1 MKEKLIN
8 NLGIKILS
16 VCLAA
21 FFWIVIVNIDDPVKT
36 RTFTNVP
43 VQVLNESTLI
53 SKNKAYDIVSGDTVD
68 FTVSGKRTQ
77 LEKLKKTDFVATADL
92 SQLTAPFD
100 TVKINVECTKY
111 SDVEITMG
119 KVSTMTI
126 TLEDIISE
134 RFSVKVVTSGLP
146 APGYAADMT
155 EVSPVLMEVSGA
167 ESLIHDIADVKVLVD
182 ISGASSDVTRTTAP
196 KAYNEKGVEIDSSK
210 LTFSYKEVSV
220 KVTILETKLVPVV
233 LTQTGEVAYGYKLVD
248 AAYEPQEIEIKGD
261 SSSLAQVKNI
271 PISIDISDLTEDKE
285 YTIAI
290 REFLE
295 PYGVSVVDSD
305 MENIV
310 VKATVEKLV
319 EKTINISK
327 SDITITSLGSDLEYE
342 YIDQVGSYSLR
353 LMGLS
358 EDLADITAAS
368 LSPRIN
374 LGGLEEGRH
383 HVELTITLPQDV
395 TVMNS
400 VVAVVRLYEQEEE
413 EEPTASQTPEVD
425 DSEDDSTTISPSTK
439 PSIEPSTEPSITPS
453 IEPSEEPMEPS
464 EGEEDGDQIEE

>member
-21 FFWIVIVNIDDPVKT
+21 FFWIIIVNIDDPMKT

-43 VQVLNESTLI
+43 VQVLNESTLT

-77 LEKLKKTDFVATADL
+77 LEKLKKTDFIATADL

-100 TVKINVECTKY
+100 TVKINVECMRY

-146 APGYAADMT
+146 APGYAADKT

-167 ESLIHDIADVKVLVD
+167 ESVIHDISDVKVLVD
-182 ISGASSDVTRTTAP
+182 ISGASSDVTRTTTP

-210 LTFSYKEVSV
+210 LSFSYKEVSV

-261 SSSLAQVKNI
+261 SSNLSKVKNL
-271 PISIDISDLTEDKE
+271 PISIDVTDLTEEKE
-285 YTIAI
+285 YTVAI
-290 REFLE
+290 REILE

-310 VKATVEKLV
+310 VKVTVEKLV

-327 SDITITSLGSDLEYE
+327 NDITFTNTDSDFEHEYT
-342 YIDQVGSYSLR
+342 DQVGSYSIK

-358 EDLADITAAS
+358 EDLEEITIAS

-374 LGGLEEGRH
+374 LSGLEAGKH
-383 HVELTITLPQDV
+383 YVELDITLPQNV
-395 TVMNS
+395 TAMNT
-400 VVAVVRLYEQEEE
+400 VVVGIRLFEQKE
-413 EEPTASQTPEVD
+413 EEPTISEKPEAD
-425 DSEDDSTTISPSTK
+425 DSEDESISTTPTTRPSIQ
-439 PSIEPSTEPSITPS
+439 PSIEPSPEPS
-453 IEPSEEPMEPS
+453 IEPSEEPVES
-464 EGEEDGDQIEE
+464 EDDETDEDQIEE

>member
-21 FFWIVIVNIDDPVKT
+21 FFWIIIVNIDDPMKT

-43 VQVLNESTLI
+43 VQVLNESTLT

-77 LEKLKKTDFVATADL
+77 LEKLKKTDFIATADL

-100 TVKINVECTKY
+100 TVKINVECMRY

-146 APGYAADMT
+146 APGYAADKT

-167 ESLIHDIADVKVLVD
+167 ESVIHDISDVKVLVD
-182 ISGASSDVTRTTAP
+182 ISGASSDVTRTTTP

-210 LTFSYKEVSV
+210 LSFSYKEVSV

-261 SSSLAQVKNI
+261 SSNLSKVKNL
-271 PISIDISDLTEDKE
+271 PISIDVTDLTEEKE
-285 YTIAI
+285 YTVAI
-290 REFLE
+290 REILE

-310 VKATVEKLV
+310 VKVTVEKLV

-327 SDITITSLGSDLEYE
+327 NDITFTNTDSDFEHEYT
-342 YIDQVGSYSLR
+342 DQVGSYSIK

-358 EDLADITAAS
+358 EDLEEITIAS

-374 LGGLEEGRH
+374 LSGLEAGKH
-383 HVELTITLPQDV
+383 YVELDITLPQNV
-395 TVMNS
+395 TAMNT
-400 VVAVVRLYEQEEE
+400 VVVGIRLFEQKE
-413 EEPTASQTPEVD
+413 EEPTISEKPEVD
-425 DSEDDSTTISPSTK
+425 DSEDESISTTPTTRPSIQ
-439 PSIEPSTEPSITPS
+439 PSIEPSPEPS
-453 IEPSEEPMEPS
+453 IEPSEEPVES
-464 EGEEDGDQIEE
+464 EDSEIDEDQVVE

>member
-21 FFWIVIVNIDDPVKT
+21 FFWIIIVNIDDPMKT

-43 VQVLNESTLI
+43 VQVLNESTLT

-77 LEKLKKTDFVATADL
+77 LEKLKKTDFIATADL

-100 TVKINVECTKY
+100 TVKINVECMRY

-146 APGYAADMT
+146 APGYAADKT

-167 ESLIHDIADVKVLVD
+167 KSVIHDISDVKVLVD
-182 ISGASSDVTRTTAP
+182 ISGASSDVTRTTTP

-210 LTFSYKEVSV
+210 LRFSYKEVSV

-261 SSSLAQVKNI
+261 SSNLAKVKNL
-271 PISIDISDLTEDKE
+271 PISIDVTNLTEDKE
-285 YTIAI
+285 YTVAI
-290 REFLE
+290 RESLE

-310 VKATVEKLV
+310 VKVTVEKLV

-327 SDITITSLGSDLEYE
+327 NDITFTNTDSDFAHEYT
-342 YIDQVGSYSLR
+342 DQVGSYSIK

-358 EDLADITAAS
+358 EDLEKITIAS

-374 LGGLEEGRH
+374 LSGLEAGRH
-383 HVELTITLPQDV
+383 RVELDITLPQNV
-395 TVMNS
+395 TAMNT
-400 VVAVVRLYEQEEE
+400 VVVGIRLFEQKE
-413 EEPTASQTPEVD
+413 EEPTISEKPEVD
-425 DSEDDSTTISPSTK
+425 DSEDESISTTPTTRPSIQ
-439 PSIEPSTEPSITPS
+439 PSIEPSPEPS
-453 IEPSEEPMEPS
+453 IEPSEEPVES
-464 EGEEDGDQIEE
+464 EDGETDEDQIEE

>member
-21 FFWIVIVNIDDPVKT
+21 FFWIIIVNIDDPMKT

-43 VQVLNESTLI
+43 VQVLNESTLT

-77 LEKLKKTDFVATADL
+77 LEKLKKTDFIATADL

-100 TVKINVECTKY
+100 TVKINVECMRY

-146 APGYAADMT
+146 APGYAADKT

-167 ESLIHDIADVKVLVD
+167 ESVIHDISDVKVLVD
-182 ISGASSDVTRTTAP
+182 ISGASSDVTRTTTP

-210 LTFSYKEVSV
+210 LSFSYKEVSV

-261 SSSLAQVKNI
+261 SSNLSKVKNL
-271 PISIDISDLTEDKE
+271 PISIDVTDLTEEKE
-285 YTIAI
+285 YTVAI
-290 REFLE
+290 REILE

-310 VKATVEKLV
+310 VKVTVEKLV

-327 SDITITSLGSDLEYE
+327 NDITFTNTDSDFEHEYT
-342 YIDQVGSYSLR
+342 DQVGSYSIK

-358 EDLADITAAS
+358 EDLEEITIAS

-374 LGGLEEGRH
+374 LSGLEAGKH
-383 HVELTITLPQDV
+383 YVELDITLPQNV
-395 TVMNS
+395 TAMNT
-400 VVAVVRLYEQEEE
+400 VVVGIRLFEQKE
-413 EEPTASQTPEVD
+413 EEPTISEKPEVD
-425 DSEDDSTTISPSTK
+425 DSEDESISTTPTTRPSIQ
-439 PSIEPSTEPSITPS
+439 PSIEPSPEPS
-453 IEPSEEPMEPS
+453 IEPSEEPVES
-464 EGEEDGDQIEE
+464 EGSEIDEDQVVE

>member
-21 FFWIVIVNIDDPVKT
+21 FFWIIIVNIDDPMKT

-43 VQVLNESTLI
+43 VQVLNESTLT

-100 TVKINVECTKY
+100 TVKINVECMRY

-146 APGYAADMT
+146 APGYAADKT

-167 ESLIHDIADVKVLVD
+167 ESVIHDISDVKVLVD
-182 ISGASSDVTRTTAP
+182 ISGASSDVTRTTTP

-210 LTFSYKEVSV
+210 LSFSYKEVSV

-248 AAYEPQEIEIKGD
+248 TAYEPQEIEIKGD
-261 SSSLAQVKNI
+261 SSNLAKVKSL
-271 PISIDISDLTEDKE
+271 PISIDVTDLTEDQE
-285 YTIAI
+285 YTVAI
-290 REFLE
+290 REILE

-310 VKATVEKLV
+310 VKVTVEKLV

-327 SDITITSLGSDLEYE
+327 NDITFTNTGSDFEHEYT
-342 YIDQVGSYSLR
+342 DQVGSYSIK

-358 EDLADITAAS
+358 EDLEKITIAS

-374 LGGLEEGRH
+374 LSGLEAGRH
-383 HVELTITLPQDV
+383 HVELDITLPQNV
-395 TVMNS
+395 TAMNT
-400 VVAVVRLYEQEEE
+400 VVVGIRLFEQKE
-413 EEPTASQTPEVD
+413 EEPTISEKPEVD
-425 DSEDDSTTISPSTK
+425 DSEDESISTTPTTRPSIQ
-439 PSIEPSTEPSITPS
+439 PSIEPSPEPS
-453 IEPSEEPMEPS
+453 IEPSEEPVES
-464 EGEEDGDQIEE
+464 EDDETDEDQIEE